1 MNEYQ
6 RLTSNVGTHAQYDY
20 SYSND
25 SILSNAPEVEKCNNG
40 ENETIYDGKLADI
53 YSLGLVL
60 VYLLSGKSLVGK
72 PNKEDGTPSDD
83 KGISQYNHDKAKV
96 Y

>member
-1 MNEYQ
+1 MNEYE
-6 RLTSNVGTHAQYDY
+6 RLTGNVGTHAQYDY

-40 ENETIYDGKLADI
+40 ESYGKPADI
-53 YSLGLVL
+53 YSLGIVL
-60 VYLLSGKSLVGK
+60 VYLLSKKSLIGTPK
-72 PNKEDGTPSDD
+72 KQDGTPSDN

>member
-1 MNEYQ
+1 MSEYQ
-6 RLTSNVGTHAQYDY
+6 RITGNIGTPEQYDY

-40 ENETIYDGKLADI
+40 ESYGKPADI
-53 YSLGLVL
+53 YSLGIVL
-60 VYLLSGKSLVGK
+60 VYLLSKKSLIGTPK
-72 PNKEDGTPSDD
+72 KQDGTPSDN